1 MASTSILKR
10 GFKAKAEKIATEC
23 RENLKIHPCAP
34 LCAFKLAQF
43 LNVNVYNATEFLKDD
58 YEIRKLEGIEAEEY
72 GWSALTMDTKSG
84 NRIIIHNNFHN
95 SYRQQSNIMHEIA
108 HILCQH
114 KVKELPVG
122 VNLPFGMR
130 DFDKLQEEEAIC
142 LGATL
147 QLSKPCLLWARKR
160 NMTNEQIASH
170 FNASVEMV
178 NFRMSMTGL
187 NKPFFRRNVSLGNQ

>member
-10 GFKAKAEKIATEC
+10 GFKANAEKKATEC
-23 RENLKIHPCAP
+23 RVNLNIHPCAP

-43 LNVNVYNATEFLKDD
+43 LNISVYNATEFLKDD
-58 YEIRKLEGIEAEEY
+58 YEIRKLQGIEAEEY

-160 NMTNEQIASH
+160 NMTNEQIAIH

-178 NFRMSMTGL
+178 NFRMGMTGL
-187 NKPFFRRNVSLGNQ
+187 NKPFFKKNVSFGSQ

>member
-23 RENLKIHPCAP
+23 RENLYIHPCAP
-34 LCAFKLAQF
+34 LCAFKLAQH
-43 LNVNVYNATEFLKDD
+43 LNVGVHNATEFLKEEE
-58 YEIRKLEGIEAEEY
+58 EIKKLEGRDVEEY
-72 GWSALTMDTKSG
+72 GWSALTMVTKIG

-95 SYRQQSNIMHEIA
+95 PARQQSNIMHEIA
-108 HILCQH
+108 HIICEH
-114 KVKELPVG
+114 RVKEVSQKL
-122 VNLPFGMR
+122 NLPFGMR
-130 DFDKLQEEEAIC
+130 NFDKLQEEEAIY

-160 NMTNEQIASH
+160 NMTKYEIASH

-187 NKPFFRRNVSLGNQ
+187 NNSLFA

>member
-23 RENLKIHPCAP
+23 RENLNIHPCAP
-34 LCAFKLAQF
+34 LCAFKLAEYLNLPVYNTIEF
-43 LNVNVYNATEFLKDD
+43 LNNKK
-58 YEIRKLEGIEAEEY
+58 EIE
-72 GWSALTMDTKSG
+72 GWSALTMITKKG
-84 NRIIIHNNFHN
+84 NRIIIHNSFHN
-95 SYRQQSNIMHEIA
+95 PYRQQSNIMHEIA
-108 HILCQH
+108 HVLCEH
-114 KVKELPVG
+114 EKKELPQG

-160 NMTNEQIASH
+160 NMTNDEIASH

-187 NKPFFRRNVSLGNQ
+187 NKPFYKKKIS

>member
-1 MASTSILKR
+1 MESTIILKR

-23 RENLKIHPCAP
+23 RENLNIHPCAP
-34 LCAFKLAQF
+34 LCAFKLAEY
-43 LNVNVYNATEFLKDD
+43 LNVQIYNVTDFFNEV
-58 YEIRKLEGIEAEEY
+58 YEIEGF
-72 GWSALTMDTKSG
+72 SALTMITKIG

-95 SYRQQSNIMHEIA
+95 LYRQQSNIMHEIA

-160 NMTNEQIASH
+160 NMTNDQIASH
-170 FNASVEMV
+170 FNASREMV

-187 NKPFFRRNVSLGNQ
+187 NKPFFKKKVS